1 MELSKQEIEAGI
13 KAVMINERQRSSAQ
27 NKSGHKFW
35 HDVANELEAQGITR
49 KTIVEDLSD
58 TGVPIT
64 EDFIK
69 HVVWFHFMVGMYG
82 KTSTADLTTKEWTEV
97 EKNFTLFLKD
107 NYGLQTEYPSQDDQS
122 FLETYIT

>member
-1 MELSKQEIEAGI
+1 MELSKKEIEAGI
-13 KAVMINERQRSSAQ
+13 KAVMINERQRSSQQ